1 MSDDFNLNL
10 TDVEDTGGSFDL
22 MPVGDYELVATGW
35 ENKTSAKGDR
45 YLSITFDVTG
55 PTHSGRK
62 IWETFMLEGA
72 GLNVSISRIRDW
84 RRSMGREADVDAFG
98 LEQLESMLNIPFKAK
113 VSVEVGRDKGDG
125 TKWDDKNKI
134 AKFLAVET
142 SSKSVPSQSP
152 KEESKSDDDD
162 FDWDK

>member
-10 TDVEDTGGSFDL
+10 TNVEETGGSFDL
-22 MPVGDYELVATGW
+22 MPVGDYDFVATGW

-72 GLNVSISRIRDW
+72 GLNVSISRLRDW
-84 RRSMGREADVDAFG
+84 RRAMGMEADVDAFG
-98 LEQLESMLNIPFKAK
+98 LEQLESMLSIPFQAK
-113 VSVEVGRDKGDG
+113 VNVEVGKDKGDG

-134 AKFLAVET
+134 AKFLAVAT
-142 SSKSVPSQSP
+142 NSNASAPSQSP
-152 KEESKSDDDD
+152 NETASNDDG

>member
-22 MPVGDYELVATGW
+22 MPVGDYEFVATLW
-35 ENKTSAKGDR
+35 EKKTSAKGDA
-45 YLSITFDVTG
+45 YLNITFDVTG
-55 PTHSGRK
+55 PSHSGRK
-62 IWETFMLEGA
+62 IWETFMLAGA
-72 GLNVSISRIRDW
+72 GLNVSISRLRDW
-84 RRSMGREADVDAFG
+84 RRAMGMEPDVNAFG
-98 LEQLESMLNIPFKAK
+98 IEQLESMLNIPFKANVK
-113 VSVEVGRDKGDG
+113 VEVGGSKGDG

-142 SSKSVPSQSP
+142 SSKSAPSQSP

-162 FDWDK
+162 FNWDK

>member
-22 MPVGDYELVATGW
+22 MPVGDYEFVATEW
-35 ENKTSAKGDR
+35 ENKTSAKGHR
-45 YLSITFDVTG
+45 YLNSTFEVTG

-62 IWETFMLEGA
+62 IWETFMLAGT
-72 GLNVSISRIRDW
+72 GLNYSKIKLVEW
-84 RRSMGREADVDAFG
+84 RKSMGMEPNVDAFG
-98 LEQLESMLNIPFKAK
+98 LEQLESMLRIPFKAK
-113 VSVEVGRDKGDG
+113 VSVEVGKDKGDG

-134 AKFLAVET
+134 DKFLAVET
-142 SSKSVPSQSP
+142 SSKSAPSQSP

-162 FDWDK
+162 FNWDK